1 MSQSNTDINALLRK
15 AGIAEATVDAVVR
28 IDALLQNWRRR
39 AMKRELGHR
48 ALLDLKI
55 GIDLAQLDV
64 LFAIEAPVDEF
75 GEMAAGET
83 MVASVAERLAIDP
96 SRASRVVSEMV
107 EAGYARRAVSQAD
120 ARRTIIELTDT
131 GRAVV
136 EAVRAYKFLIMG
148 DFLGSWSAEE
158 LAQFTRFCA
167 GSGTGP
173 SIPGPHRRNLPRI
186 SRYWQSRS
194 RGRPD
199 NQRQLNLSD
208 KQDLNL
214 T

>member
-1 MSQSNTDINALLRK
+1 MGQTDINALLRK
-15 AGIAEATVDAVVR
+15 AGIAEATVEAVVE

-75 GEMAAGET
+75 GEMAGGET

-107 EAGYARRAVSQAD
+107 EAGFARRAVSQAD
-120 ARRTIIELTDT
+120 ARRTIIELTET
-131 GRAVV
+131 GRTVV

-148 DFLGSWSAEE
+148 DFLGSWTAEE
-158 LAQFTRFCA
+158 LATFVPLLRKF
-167 GSGTGP
+167 GHWPEHTGP
-173 SIPGPHRRNLPRI
+173 GAEKFAEDIEVLARRIARVRKRDEPA
-186 SRYWQSRS
+186 
-194 RGRPD
+194 
-199 NQRQLNLSD
+199 
-208 KQDLNL
+208 
-214 T
+214 

>member
-1 MSQSNTDINALLRK
+1 MSSTGPTDINALLQK
-15 AGIAEATVDAVVR
+15 AGIAQATVDAAMQ

-39 AMKRELGHR
+39 SLKRELGHR

-64 LFAIEAPVDEF
+64 LFAIAAPVDEF
-75 GEMAAGET
+75 GEMAGGET

-107 EAGYARRAVSQAD
+107 EGGYARRAVSQAD
-120 ARRTIIELTDT
+120 ARRTIIELTDA

-148 DFLGSWSAEE
+148 DFLGSWSEAE
-158 LAQFTRFCA
+158 LAAFVPMLRRF
-167 GSGTGP
+167 GHWPEHTGP
-173 SIPGPHRRNLPRI
+173 GAEKFAEDIAALAEQIAVSG
-186 SRYWQSRS
+186 RS
-194 RGRPD
+194 SAAVEPIA
-199 NQRQLNLSD
+199 
-208 KQDLNL
+208 
-214 T
+214 